1 MNRRWRRHVAL
12 VAHLVYIALL
22 DHVDSKLTSTP
33 RNLPCTYLSDKNPTW
48 KNLMDTL
55 NQSDFAYLC
64 PFNITGSACP
74 SSTDDLSRI
83 FTVET
88 GVQRSLICDV
98 TSTLNTGCVID
109 CPLVRFVVRGTF
121 SVESMT
127 FRNYLDRVIVVEG
140 SNSSFTSKASKFE
153 GGASG
158 AISGG
163 IGSSMS
169 IIQGTNISGHQLNIT
184 MVNGA
189 ALATEG
195 RLEID
200 GSTFSNNRNSGP
212 GGGAVYVGPQSNVII
227 TGSTFRDNVAPVGP
241 TVVSDAKNRTQV
253 EFSNNRACNNVAT
266 LSPNA
271 TCQGIYFRST
281 LQCIPFGKGCL
292 GVIETNCTFIECILK
307 TVVNLIFETIAGLF
321 GGIRGVVN

>member
-1 MNRRWRRHVAL
+1 MNRRWRGHVAS
-12 VAHLVYIALL
+12 VAFLLYVALL
-22 DHVDSKLTSTP
+22 DHADSKLTSTP
-33 RNLPCTYLSDKNPTW
+33 RNLPCTYLPSPNPTW
-48 KNLMDTL
+48 KNLVDTL
-55 NQSDFAYLC
+55 NQSDFVYLC

-74 SSTDDLSRI
+74 ASSDDLSRI

-109 CPLVRFVVRGTF
+109 CPLVRFVVRGSF

-127 FRNYLDRVIVVEG
+127 FRNYLDRVIVVDG
-140 SNSSFTSKASKFE
+140 SNSSFISKASKFE

-163 IGSSMS
+163 IGSSIS
-169 IIQGTNISGHQLNIT
+169 IIQGTIISGHRLDST
-184 MVNGA
+184 TVNGA
-189 ALATEG
+189 ALSTEG

-212 GGGAVYVGPQSNVII
+212 SGGAVYVGLQSNVII

-241 TVVSDAKNRTQV
+241 AVVSDARNRTQV
-253 EFSNNRACNNVAT
+253 VFSNNRACDNVAT
-266 LSPNA
+266 VNPNA

-292 GVIETNCTFIECILK
+292 VVDNNCTFIDCILK
-307 TVVNLIFETIAGLF
+307 LVVNLIVGTIAGLF
-321 GGIRGVVN
+321 GRIRGVAN